1 MSFEPGRRRFEEYP
15 HALDI
20 EADVCVIGAG
30 AGGCA
35 AACALAEAGLRVA
48 VVEEGRH
55 WSARQFQPKDPPWA
69 LQHMYQEKGSR
80 AAFGNGV
87 ILVNGGRG
95 VGGSTLLN
103 SAICFKTPRVILE
116 DWAGRGLP
124 TLEPERFEPLL
135 DRVWNTI
142 GVVKNPVSIQR
153 TNNLIFKQGAEAL
166 GLKGDFLWRNAPGC
180 VGCGVCQLGCPS
192 GGKNSVDRT
201 FLGLALASG
210 RCAVYADCRVEI
222 AETDGDSVV
231 AVGGSTLDPDGYQPA
246 GSFRVR
252 AKQFLVAGG
261 PVGSP
266 RFLMKNGLST
276 SDHLGQH
283 LHLHPAL
290 GFIGHFQHDIV
301 PWDGVSQ
308 GYYVDRWERG
318 YLLQT
323 ATAPPDQL
331 FAVMPLKLG
340 PEIMGVMGEAR
351 QLALAGVLVHDED
364 SVGSVN
370 ELAMLYHL
378 GGMDRQRLLLGV
390 REGLRV
396 YFAAGADYVVPAI
409 AGVGIIRDPD
419 EIDARIPL
427 DIPAREIVGIASH
440 PMGTCRMAAS
450 VDEGVVDPEGRVF
463 GWDNLFVADA
473 STFPSSLGVNPQ
485 VTVMA
490 MGLMVGGGMAVRA

>member
-1 MSFEPGRRRFEEYP
+1 MSFEPGRRSFEDYP
-15 HALDI
+15 DALDI

-35 AACALAEAGLRVA
+35 AACAIAESGLEVA

-55 WSARQFQPKDPPWA
+55 WRPADFRPDDPPWA
-69 LQHMYQEKGSR
+69 LSHLYQEKGSR

-103 SAICFKTPRVILE
+103 SAICFKTPRPILE
-116 DWAGRGLP
+116 DWASRDLP
-124 TLEPERFEPLL
+124 TVAPEAFEPLL

-142 GVVKNPVSIQR
+142 GVVQNPPAIQR
-153 TNNLIFKQGAEAL
+153 TNNLIFKEGAEAL

-201 FLGLALASG
+201 FLSLAIGTG
-210 RCAVYADCRVEI
+210 RCGVYADCRVEV
-222 AETDGDSVV
+222 AETEGGQVV
-231 AVGGSTLDPDGYQPA
+231 AIGGSTLSPDGYTPA
-246 GSFRVR
+246 GTFRVR
-252 AKQFLVAGG
+252 AKQFLVSGG

-266 RFLMKNGLST
+266 RFLMRNELSA
-276 SDHLGQH
+276 SAHLGQH

-290 GFIGHFQHDIV
+290 GFIGHFQKEVV

-331 FAVMPLKLG
+331 FALLPLKLG

-351 QLALAGVLVHDED
+351 RLALAGVLVHDED

-370 ELAMLYHL
+370 ELAMLYSL

-409 AGVGIIRDPD
+409 AGVGRIRDPD

-427 DIPAREIVGIASH
+427 DIPARELVGIASH
-440 PMGTCRMAAS
+440 PMGTCRMAS
-450 VDEGVVDPEGRVF
+450 SIDEGVVDARGRVF

-473 STFPSSLGVNPQ
+473 SVFPSSLGVNPQ

-490 MGLMVGGGMAVRA
+490 MGLMVGAGMAAQA